1 MLALAVEHGVAH
13 AGAAGERVVERLDE
27 AARGLDE
34 HAVAHGHDGGH
45 AHLQQLGGDGVG
57 RLLGL
62 RGLAG
67 FEEDEGDAVI
77 AQQRPEL
84 AGEDGLVTALV
95 ELADVLRMLEA
106 KPAEADT
113 AFIGAVSI
121 EVDDVIR
128 CLGIVGAFEF
138 LA

>member
-45 AHLQQLGGDGVG
+45 ADLQQLGGDGLG

-62 RGLAG
+62 RRLAG

-95 ELADVLRMLEA
+95 EVTDVLRVLEA
-106 KPAEADT
+106 EPAEAGT
-113 AFIGAVSI
+113 AVIGAVAV
-121 EVDDVIR
+121 EVDDVIGVLR
-128 CLGIVGAFEF
+128 FSRPFEF
-138 LA
+138 FP